1 MVLEHKFT
9 LFYDVGQ
16 ALSNYL
22 LAASVVHLDLM
33 HFMTALYGREG
44 NGAASDRS
52 HRCVG
57 G

>member
-1 MVLEHKFT
+1 MVLEHNFT